1 MYTNLLNSENE
12 DNAMLDEK
20 FVYEIL
26 IHSKSLIL
34 AIGLYFRASGMTMLL
49 IVIKGAMRYH
59 LTPVRLL

>member
-12 DNAMLDEK
+12 NNAMLDEK

-34 AIGLYFRASGMTMLL
+34 AIGLYLRA
-49 IVIKGAMRYH
+49 VEWQCF
-59 LTPVRLL
+59 